1 MGRTPT
7 CAVVDVTVDV
17 DAVGPASRLRI
28 DLGRTLT
35 CAVVDVA
42 VDLGLHAGDAT
53 DADVDVDAEA
63 SELRQFSTLWFV
75 PSLDDVEAALTG
87 RAVDVE
93 AIAAI
98 AVRIGVGWP
107 YRIST
112 VGGRT
117 GAAGRAGAG
126 G

>member
-1 MGRTPT
+1 
-7 CAVVDVTVDV
+7 
-17 DAVGPASRLRI
+17 
-28 DLGRTLT
+28 LGRTLT

-53 DADVDVDAEA
+53 DADVDVNAEA

-75 PSLDDVEAALTG
+75 PSIDDVEAALTG

-93 AIAAI
+93 AI